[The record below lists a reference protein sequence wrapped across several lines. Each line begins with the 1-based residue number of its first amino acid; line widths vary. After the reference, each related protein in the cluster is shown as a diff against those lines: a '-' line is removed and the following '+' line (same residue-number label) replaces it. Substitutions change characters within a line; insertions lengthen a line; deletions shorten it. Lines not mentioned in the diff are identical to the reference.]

1 MKKYSIIYIAKLSFP
16 IFLANVAIPL
26 VGIIDT
32 SLMGNLGN
40 ISFLTATSIAANLFS
55 MIFWSFG
62 FLKMGTVG
70 MVSQAHGGNDYSK
83 ILDILLRNLF
93 FVLVISLILIF
104 FQFLILNFT
113 LTIFELSKETQK
125 LYQDYFNIRIY
136 SAPGELTLYII
147 TGIFIGLQ
155 KTKISSLAVSCFSIL
170 NITLSIILV
179 TQYNLNVKGVA
190 YGTLF
195 AGYITS
201 SIFLIY
207 TYYYIKSFTNIK
219 IKISEIFDSKQIKY
233 IFYINLNIFIRTILL
248 SFSFLWF
255 IYLSNKIGEE
265 YVAANTILINLVN
278 LAAFILDAYAFSTQ
292 GMVGYS
298 IGKNDKNLFKLIV
311 KNSFILSAATSVFIS
326 IFYFLIHKKIIY
338 QMADIDLIRNLSV
351 DYAIWLIIFPL
362 ISSFCYQ
369 FDGIFIGASQTVEL
383 RNAMIFSS
391 VIYLIISVSLASN
404 FINTGL
410 WISLAIFMILRA
422 LSLYYYFNRINLRFN
437 RN

>member
-155 KTKISSLAVSCFSIL
+155 KTKISSLAVICFSIL
-170 NITLSIILV
+170 NIILSIILV

-207 TYYYIKSFTNIK
+207 TYSYIKSFTSIK

>member
-207 TYYYIKSFTNIK
+207 TYSYIKSFTSIK

>member
-1 MKKYSIIYIAKLSFP
+1 MKKYSLIYIAKLSFP

-170 NITLSIILV
+170 NIILSIILV

-207 TYYYIKSFTNIK
+207 TYSYIKSFTNIK

-311 KNSFILSAATSVFIS
+311 KNSFILSVATSVFIS
-326 IFYFLIHKKIIY
+326 IVYFLIHKKIIY

>member
-1 MKKYSIIYIAKLSFP
+1 MKKYSLIYIAKLSFP

-40 ISFLTATSIAANLFS
+40 ISYLTATSIAANLFS

-70 MVSQAHGGNDYSK
+70 MVSQAHGKNDYNK

-93 FVLVISLILIF
+93 FVIVISLILIF
-104 FQFLILNFT
+104 FQFFILNLT
-113 LTIFELSKETQK
+113 LNIFELSTETQN

-155 KTKISSLAVSCFSIL
+155 KTKISSLVVSCFSIL
-170 NITLSIILV
+170 NIILSIILV

-190 YGTLF
+190 YGSLL

-201 SIFLIY
+201 AIFLIY
-207 TYYYIKSFTNIK
+207 TFLYIKRFINIK
-219 IKISEIFDSKQIKY
+219 IDINNIFNTKQIKY
-233 IFYINLNIFIRTILL
+233 IFHINLNIFIRTILL

-278 LAAFILDAYAFSTQ
+278 LAAFILDAYAFATQ

-311 KNSFILSAATSVFIS
+311 KNSFILSAITSIFIS
-326 IFYFLIHKKIIY
+326 IIYLLIHKEIIY

-391 VIYLIISVSLASN
+391 IIYLLISVILTNN
-404 FINTGL
+404 FNNTGL

-422 LSLYYYFNRINLRFN
+422 VSLYYYFNRIYLRFN
-437 RN
+437 GR

>member
-1 MKKYSIIYIAKLSFP
+1 MKKYSLIYIAKLSFP

-40 ISFLTATSIAANLFS
+40 ISYLTATSIAANLFS

-70 MVSQAHGGNDYSK
+70 MVSQAHGENDYSK

-93 FVLVISLILIF
+93 FVIVISLILIF
-104 FQFLILNFT
+104 FQFLILNLT
-113 LTIFELSKETQK
+113 LNIFELSTETQN

-155 KTKISSLAVSCFSIL
+155 KTKISSLVVSCFSIL
-170 NITLSIILV
+170 NIILSIILV

-190 YGTLF
+190 YGSLL

-201 SIFLIY
+201 IIFLIY
-207 TYYYIKSFTNIK
+207 TFFYIKRFINIK
-219 IKISEIFDSKQIKY
+219 IDINNIFNTKQIKY
-233 IFYINLNIFIRTILL
+233 IFHINLNIFIRTILL

-278 LAAFILDAYAFSTQ
+278 LAAFILDAYAFATQ

-311 KNSFILSAATSVFIS
+311 KNSFILSAITSVFIS
-326 IFYFLIHKKIIY
+326 VVYLLIHKKIIY

-362 ISSFCYQ
+362 ISSF
-369 FDGIFIGASQTVEL
+369 
-383 RNAMIFSS
+383 
-391 VIYLIISVSLASN
+391 
-404 FINTGL
+404 
-410 WISLAIFMILRA
+410 
-422 LSLYYYFNRINLRFN
+422 
-437 RN
+437 

>member
-1 MKKYSIIYIAKLSFP
+1 MKKYSLIYIAKLSFP

-40 ISFLTATSIAANLFS
+40 ISYLTATSIAANLFS

-70 MVSQAHGGNDYSK
+70 MVSQAHGENDYSK

-93 FVLVISLILIF
+93 FVIVISLILIF
-104 FQFLILNFT
+104 FQFLILNLT
-113 LTIFELSKETQK
+113 LNIFELSTETQN

-155 KTKISSLAVSCFSIL
+155 KTKISSLIVSCFSIL
-170 NITLSIILV
+170 NIILSIILV

-190 YGTLF
+190 YGSLL

-201 SIFLIY
+201 AIFLIY
-207 TYYYIKSFTNIK
+207 TFFYIKRFINIK
-219 IKISEIFDSKQIKY
+219 IDINNIFNSKKIKY
-233 IFYINLNIFIRTILL
+233 IFHINLNIFIRTILL

-278 LAAFILDAYAFSTQ
+278 LAAFILDAYAFATQ

-311 KNSFILSAATSVFIS
+311 KNSFILSAITSIFIS
-326 IFYFLIHKKIIY
+326 IIYLLIHKEIIY

-351 DYAIWLIIFPL
+351 DYALWLIIFPL

-391 VIYLIISVSLASN
+391 IIYLLISVILTNN

-422 LSLYYYFNRINLRFN
+422 VSLYYYFNRIYLRFN
-437 RN
+437 

>member
-1 MKKYSIIYIAKLSFP
+1 MKKYSLIYIAKLSFP

-40 ISFLTATSIAANLFS
+40 ISYLTATSIAANLFS

-70 MVSQAHGGNDYSK
+70 MVSQAHGENDYSK

-93 FVLVISLILIF
+93 FVIVISLILII
-104 FQFLILNFT
+104 FQFLILNLT
-113 LTIFELSKETQK
+113 LNIFELSRETQN

-155 KTKISSLAVSCFSIL
+155 KTKISSLVVSCFSIL
-170 NITLSIILV
+170 NIILSIILV

-190 YGTLF
+190 YGSLL

-201 SIFLIY
+201 AIFLIY
-207 TYYYIKSFTNIK
+207 TFLYIKRFINIK
-219 IKISEIFDSKQIKY
+219 IDINNIFNTKQIKY
-233 IFYINLNIFIRTILL
+233 IFHINLNIFIRTILL

-278 LAAFILDAYAFSTQ
+278 LAAFILDAYAFATQ

-311 KNSFILSAATSVFIS
+311 KNSFILSAITSIFIS
-326 IFYFLIHKKIIY
+326 IIYLLIHKEIIY

-391 VIYLIISVSLASN
+391 IIYLLISVILTNN
-404 FINTGL
+404 FNNTGL

-422 LSLYYYFNRINLRFN
+422 VSLYYYFNRIYLRFN
-437 RN
+437 GR

>member
-1 MKKYSIIYIAKLSFP
+1 MKKYSLIYIAKLSFP

-32 SLMGNLGN
+32 GLMGNLGN
-40 ISFLTATSIAANLFS
+40 ISYLTATSIAANLFS

-70 MVSQAHGGNDYSK
+70 MVSQAHGKNDYNK

-93 FVLVISLILIF
+93 FVIIISLILIF
-104 FQFLILNFT
+104 FQFLILNLT
-113 LTIFELSKETQK
+113 LNIFELSKETQN

-155 KTKISSLAVSCFSIL
+155 KTKISSLVVSCFSIL
-170 NITLSIILV
+170 NIILSIILV
-179 TQYNLNVKGVA
+179 AQYNLNVKGVA
-190 YGTLF
+190 YGSLL

-201 SIFLIY
+201 IIFLIY
-207 TYYYIKSFTNIK
+207 TFFYIKKFINIK
-219 IKISEIFDSKQIKY
+219 IDINNIFNAKQIKY
-233 IFYINLNIFIRTILL
+233 IFHINLNIFIRTILL

-278 LAAFILDAYAFSTQ
+278 LAAFILDAYAFATQ
-292 GMVGYS
+292 GLVGYS

-311 KNSFILSAATSVFIS
+311 KNSFILSAITSIFIS
-326 IFYFLIHKKIIY
+326 IVYLLIHKEIIY
-338 QMADIDLIRNLSV
+338 QMADIDLIRNLTV
-351 DYAIWLIIFPL
+351 DYSIWLIIFPL

-391 VIYLIISVSLASN
+391 IIYLFISVILTNN

-422 LSLYYYFNRINLRFN
+422 VSLYYYFNRIYLRFN
-437 RN
+437 

>member
-1 MKKYSIIYIAKLSFP
+1 MKKYSLIYIAKLSFP

-40 ISFLTATSIAANLFS
+40 ISYLTATSIAANLFS

-70 MVSQAHGGNDYSK
+70 MVSQAHGKNDYNK

-93 FVLVISLILIF
+93 FVIIISLILIF
-104 FQFLILNFT
+104 FQFLILNLT
-113 LTIFELSKETQK
+113 LNIFELSKETQN

-155 KTKISSLAVSCFSIL
+155 KTKISSLVVSCFSIL
-170 NITLSIILV
+170 NIILSIILV

-190 YGTLF
+190 YGSLL

-201 SIFLIY
+201 IIFLIY
-207 TYYYIKSFTNIK
+207 TFFYIKKFINIK
-219 IKISEIFDSKQIKY
+219 IDINNIFNAKQIKY
-233 IFYINLNIFIRTILL
+233 IFHINLNIFIRTILL

-278 LAAFILDAYAFSTQ
+278 LAAFILDAYAFATQ
-292 GMVGYS
+292 GLVGYS

-311 KNSFILSAATSVFIS
+311 KNSFILSAITSIFIS
-326 IFYFLIHKKIIY
+326 IIYLLIHKEIIY

-391 VIYLIISVSLASN
+391 IIYLFISVILTNN

-422 LSLYYYFNRINLRFN
+422 VSLYYYFNRIYLRFN
-437 RN
+437 

>member
-170 NITLSIILV
+170 NIILSIILV

-311 KNSFILSAATSVFIS
+311 KNSFILSVVTSVFIS
-326 IFYFLIHKKIIY
+326 IVYFLIHKKIIY

-391 VIYLIISVSLASN
+391 IIYLLISVSLTNN

>member
-1 MKKYSIIYIAKLSFP
+1 MKKYSLIYIAKLSFP

-40 ISFLTATSIAANLFS
+40 ISYLTATSIAANLFS

-70 MVSQAHGGNDYSK
+70 MVSQAHGENDYSK

-93 FVLVISLILIF
+93 FVIVISLILIF
-104 FQFLILNFT
+104 FQFFILNLT
-113 LTIFELSKETQK
+113 LNIFELSRETQN

-155 KTKISSLAVSCFSIL
+155 KTKISSLVVSCFSIL
-170 NITLSIILV
+170 NIILSIILV

-190 YGTLF
+190 YGSLL

-201 SIFLIY
+201 IIFLIY
-207 TYYYIKSFTNIK
+207 TFFYIKRFINIK
-219 IKISEIFDSKQIKY
+219 IDINNIFNSKKIKY
-233 IFYINLNIFIRTILL
+233 IFHINLNIFIRTILL

-278 LAAFILDAYAFSTQ
+278 LAAFILDAYAFATQ
-292 GMVGYS
+292 GLVGYS

-311 KNSFILSAATSVFIS
+311 KNSFILSAITSIFIS
-326 IFYFLIHKKIIY
+326 IIYLLIHKEIIY

-391 VIYLIISVSLASN
+391 IIYLLISVILTNN

-422 LSLYYYFNRINLRFN
+422 VSLYYYFNRIYLRFN
-437 RN
+437 

>member
-1 MKKYSIIYIAKLSFP
+1 MKKYSLIYIAKLSFP

-40 ISFLTATSIAANLFS
+40 ISYLTATSIAANLFS

-70 MVSQAHGGNDYSK
+70 MVSQAHGENDYSK

-93 FVLVISLILIF
+93 FVIIISLILIF
-104 FQFLILNFT
+104 FQFLILNLT
-113 LTIFELSKETQK
+113 LNIFELSTETQN

-155 KTKISSLAVSCFSIL
+155 KTKISSLVVSCFSIL
-170 NITLSIILV
+170 NIILSIILV

-190 YGTLF
+190 YGSLL

-201 SIFLIY
+201 AIFLIY
-207 TYYYIKSFTNIK
+207 TFLYIKRFINIK
-219 IKISEIFDSKQIKY
+219 IDINNIFNTKQIKY
-233 IFYINLNIFIRTILL
+233 IFHINLNIFIRTILL

-278 LAAFILDAYAFSTQ
+278 LAAFILDAYAFATQ

-298 IGKNDKNLFKLIV
+298 IGKNDKNLFRLIV
-311 KNSFILSAATSVFIS
+311 KNSFILSAITSIFIS
-326 IFYFLIHKKIIY
+326 IIYLLIHKEIIY

-391 VIYLIISVSLASN
+391 IIYLLISVILTNN
-404 FINTGL
+404 FNNTGL

-422 LSLYYYFNRINLRFN
+422 VSLYYYFNRIYLRFN
-437 RN
+437 GR

>member
-1 MKKYSIIYIAKLSFP
+1 MKKYSLIYIAKLSFP

-40 ISFLTATSIAANLFS
+40 ISYLTATSIAANLFS

-70 MVSQAHGGNDYSK
+70 MISQAHGENNYSK
-83 ILDILLRNLF
+83 ILGILLRNLF
-93 FVLVISLILIF
+93 FVIVISLILIF
-104 FQFLILNFT
+104 FQFFILNLT
-113 LTIFELSKETQK
+113 LNIFELSRETQN

-155 KTKISSLAVSCFSIL
+155 KTKISSLVVSCFSIL
-170 NITLSIILV
+170 NIILSIILV

-190 YGTLF
+190 YGSLL

-201 SIFLIY
+201 TIFLIY
-207 TYYYIKSFTNIK
+207 TFFYIKRFVNIK
-219 IKISEIFDSKQIKY
+219 IDINNIFNTKQIKY
-233 IFYINLNIFIRTILL
+233 IFHINLNIFIRTVLL

-278 LAAFILDAYAFSTQ
+278 LAAFILDAYAFATQ

-311 KNSFILSAATSVFIS
+311 KNSFILSVITSVFIS
-326 IFYFLIHKKIIY
+326 VVYFLIHKKIIY

-369 FDGIFIGASQTVEL
+369 LDGIFIGASQTIEL

-391 VIYLIISVSLASN
+391 ILYLLISLMLVENLLN
-404 FINTGL
+404 IGL

-422 LSLYYYFNRINLRFN
+422 GSLFYCLDRIYLRFN
-437 RN
+437 SR

>member
-1 MKKYSIIYIAKLSFP
+1 MKKYSLIYIAKLSFP

-40 ISFLTATSIAANLFS
+40 ISYLTATSIAANLFS

-70 MVSQAHGGNDYSK
+70 MVSQAHGKNNYNK

-93 FVLVISLILIF
+93 FVIIISLILIF
-104 FQFLILNFT
+104 FQFLILNLT
-113 LTIFELSKETQK
+113 LNIFELSKETQN

-155 KTKISSLAVSCFSIL
+155 KTKISSLVVSCFSIL
-170 NITLSIILV
+170 NIILSIILV

-190 YGTLF
+190 YGSLL

-201 SIFLIY
+201 IIFLIY
-207 TYYYIKSFTNIK
+207 TFFYIKRFINIK
-219 IKISEIFDSKQIKY
+219 IDINNIFNSKQIKY
-233 IFYINLNIFIRTILL
+233 IFHINLNIFIRTILL

-278 LAAFILDAYAFSTQ
+278 LAAFILDAYAFATQ
-292 GMVGYS
+292 GLVGYS

-311 KNSFILSAATSVFIS
+311 KNSFILSAITSIFIS
-326 IFYFLIHKKIIY
+326 IIYLLIHKEIIY
-338 QMADIDLIRNLSV
+338 QMADIDLIRKLSV

-391 VIYLIISVSLASN
+391 IIYLFISVILTNN

-422 LSLYYYFNRINLRFN
+422 VSLYYYFNRIYLRFN
-437 RN
+437 

>member
-1 MKKYSIIYIAKLSFP
+1 MKKYSLIYIAKLSFP

-40 ISFLTATSIAANLFS
+40 ISYLTATSIAANLFS

-70 MVSQAHGGNDYSK
+70 MVSQAHGKNDYNK

-93 FVLVISLILIF
+93 FVIIISLILIF
-104 FQFLILNFT
+104 FQFLILNLT
-113 LTIFELSKETQK
+113 LNIFELSKETK
-125 LYQDYFNIRIY
+125 NLYQDYFNIRIY

-155 KTKISSLAVSCFSIL
+155 KTKISSLVVSCFSIL
-170 NITLSIILV
+170 NIILSIILV

-190 YGTLF
+190 YGSLL

-201 SIFLIY
+201 IIFLIY
-207 TYYYIKSFTNIK
+207 TFFYIKKFINIK
-219 IKISEIFDSKQIKY
+219 IDINNIFNAKQIKY
-233 IFYINLNIFIRTILL
+233 IFHINLNIFIRTILL

-278 LAAFILDAYAFSTQ
+278 LAAFILDAYAFATQ
-292 GMVGYS
+292 GLVGYS

-311 KNSFILSAATSVFIS
+311 KNSFILSAITSIFIS
-326 IFYFLIHKKIIY
+326 IIYLLIHKEIIY

-391 VIYLIISVSLASN
+391 IIYLFISVILTNN

-422 LSLYYYFNRINLRFN
+422 VSLYYYFNRIYLRFN
-437 RN
+437 

>member
-1 MKKYSIIYIAKLSFP
+1 MKKYSLIYIAKLSFP

-40 ISFLTATSIAANLFS
+40 ISYLTATSIAANLFS

-70 MVSQAHGGNDYSK
+70 MVSQAHGENDYSK

-93 FVLVISLILIF
+93 FVIVISLILIF
-104 FQFLILNFT
+104 FQFLILNLT
-113 LTIFELSKETQK
+113 LNIFELSTETQN

-155 KTKISSLAVSCFSIL
+155 KTKISSLVVSCFSIL
-170 NITLSIILV
+170 NIILSIILV

-190 YGTLF
+190 YGSLL

-201 SIFLIY
+201 AIFLIY
-207 TYYYIKSFTNIK
+207 TFFYIKRFINIK
-219 IKISEIFDSKQIKY
+219 IDINNIFNTKQIKY
-233 IFYINLNIFIRTILL
+233 IFHINLNIFIRTILL

-278 LAAFILDAYAFSTQ
+278 LAAFILDAYAFATQ

-311 KNSFILSAATSVFIS
+311 KNSFILSAITSIFIS
-326 IFYFLIHKKIIY
+326 IIYLLIHKEIIY

-391 VIYLIISVSLASN
+391 IIYLLISVILTNN
-404 FINTGL
+404 FNNTGL

-422 LSLYYYFNRINLRFN
+422 VSLYYYFNRIYLRFN
-437 RN
+437 GR